1 MNKEEIILL
10 TNNFI
15 SYYEDGMKIYNPPFS
30 FVDSKGSFI
39 YDKLSILINKVIKK
53 LNKKRVFLYYIDPSM
68 KVLFPTSYDE
78 VKEISGINN
87 KTDLDNYLYKKVD
100 TEEYEG
106 RILSQNDYK
115 AIVCRKKRN
124 NSILSKVSKE
134 MSADVL
140 LCELLEVCAS
150 SAQKNNA
157 TDVYMFFGDQVY
169 FYYLFRAGEFSN
181 FSYKNRILNNN
192 EDSYDYEEQKS
203 VEMGDLGTLLSTV
216 GHIKSELKSTE
227 NANFNFL
234 TFEKRAENIEEYL
247 QTLVFKKINISNDI
261 FEFISRESSKTP
273 LIIFNEENER
283 IGKKLDYFLVL
294 YYLIPLVIL
303 IFTAFKAVTIS
314 ERCEDIKNEYITLS
328 NKYEEDFSE
337 INNIKSE
344 NEEVQKLNDSYNG
357 FVAQYD
363 FADINNIKS
372 TLNQLVSK
380 YSIKDLSVEGKIIQ
394 FTIIADDGLKIDN
407 FEIVKKTPYKDGF
420 LYKMRSKND

>member
-15 SYYEDGMKIYNPPFS
+15 SYYEDGVKIYNSPFS
-30 FVDSKGSFI
+30 FVDSNGEFI

-53 LNKKRVFLYYIDPSM
+53 LNKKKVFLYYIDPDM

-78 VKEISGINN
+78 VKEISSINN

-115 AIVCRKKRN
+115 AIVCRNKRN
-124 NSILSKVSKE
+124 NSILSRVSKE
-134 MSADVL
+134 MPADIL
-140 LCELLEVCAS
+140 LCELLEICAS
-150 SAQKNNA
+150 AAQKNNT

-192 EDSYDYEEQKS
+192 EDSYDAEEQKS

-234 TFEKRAENIEEYL
+234 TFERRAENIEEYL

-261 FEFISRESSKTP
+261 FEFISRESSKSP
-273 LIIFNEENER
+273 LIIFNEE
-283 IGKKLDYFLVL
+283 IDKVGKKLNYSLVL
-294 YYLIPLVIL
+294 YYLIPLAIL
-303 IFTAFKAVTIS
+303 IFTAVKAVNVS
-314 ERCEDIKNEYITLS
+314 ERCEDIKDEYIALS
-328 NKYEEDFSE
+328 NKYEEDFSK
-337 INNIKSE
+337 INAIKSK
-344 NEEVQKLNDSYNG
+344 NEEIQKLNDSYNG
-357 FVAQYD
+357 FASQYD
-363 FADINNIKS
+363 FADVKNIKS
-372 TLNQLVSK
+372 TLNHLVSK
-380 YSIKDLSVEGKIIQ
+380 YSIKDISVEGKVIQ
-394 FTIIADDGLKIDN
+394 FTIVADDGIKIDN
-407 FEIVKKTPYKDGF
+407 FDIVKKTPYKDAF

>member
-1 MNKEEIILL
+1 
-10 TNNFI
+10 
-15 SYYEDGMKIYNPPFS
+15 
-30 FVDSKGSFI
+30 
-39 YDKLSILINKVIKK
+39 
-53 LNKKRVFLYYIDPSM
+53 M

-234 TFEKRAENIEEYL
+234 TFEKRAENL
-247 QTLVFKKINISNDI
+247 S
-261 FEFISRESSKTP
+261 
-273 LIIFNEENER
+273 LIHI
-283 IGKKLDYFLVL
+283 
-294 YYLIPLVIL
+294 
-303 IFTAFKAVTIS
+303 
-314 ERCEDIKNEYITLS
+314 
-328 NKYEEDFSE
+328 
-337 INNIKSE
+337 
-344 NEEVQKLNDSYNG
+344 
-357 FVAQYD
+357 
-363 FADINNIKS
+363 
-372 TLNQLVSK
+372 
-380 YSIKDLSVEGKIIQ
+380 
-394 FTIIADDGLKIDN
+394 
-407 FEIVKKTPYKDGF
+407 
-420 LYKMRSKND
+420 

>member
-30 FVDSKGSFI
+30 FVDSKGNFI

-53 LNKKRVFLYYIDPSM
+53 LNKKKVFLYYIDPDM

-78 VKEISGINN
+78 VKEISSINS

-115 AIVCRKKRN
+115 AIVCRNKRN
-124 NSILSKVSKE
+124 NRILSKVSKE
-134 MSADVL
+134 MPADVL
-140 LCELLEVCAS
+140 LCELLEICAS
-150 SAQKNNA
+150 AAQKNNT

-181 FSYKNRILNNN
+181 FSYKNRIINTNM
-192 EDSYDYEEQKS
+192 ESYDDEEQKS

-234 TFEKRAENIEEYL
+234 TFERRAENIEEYL
-247 QTLVFKKINISNDI
+247 QTLVFKKIIISNDI

-314 ERCEDIKNEYITLS
+314 ERFEDIKNEYITLS

-357 FVAQYD
+357 FASQYD